1 MEAFMKL
8 HQLAH
13 ASFSISGDQV
23 VPEFWTK
30 YFCVDPDVARKKG
43 EPFTT
48 RHGQILTNRTGVWG
62 IHSKSAVESD
72 LLEPHLRYL
81 IARLG
86 LPRVD
91 LREHVERT
99 GAWMRF
105 FCYWRNKKNNHKPN
119 KPKKNKTKKK
129 THNKKKT
136 KKPNT
141 TKTTTKTQTNKT
153 NRWAS

>member
-72 LLEPHLRYL
+72 LLEPHQHNQNTQHKK
-81 IARLG
+81 
-86 LPRVD
+86 PRVD

-99 GAWMRF
+99 G
-105 FCYWRNKKNNHKPN
+105 
-119 KPKKNKTKKK
+119 
-129 THNKKKT
+129 
-136 KKPNT
+136 
-141 TKTTTKTQTNKT
+141 
-153 NRWAS
+153 